1 MQTGVGFLKG
11 GKLIKT
17 ESIGFSLLRLLGRI
31 LLAELLLFVL
41 VGVVCWFAGWRTL
54 GDYAIGLMY
63 GGMGAILLGGVT
75 AFGGNTIAR
84 DPTYRYIQ
92 SVMPNSLSERT
103 QNNWEENLAS
113 ISFLIWMG
121 VAGAVAIVVGYLLS
135 MHH

>member
-1 MQTGVGFLKG
+1 MQTGVGFFKG

-17 ESIGFSLLRLLGRI
+17 ESVGFALLRLLGRI

-41 VGVVCWFAGWRTL
+41 VGVVCWFGGWRTL

-92 SVMPNSLSERT
+92 SDMHNSLSERT
-103 QNNWEENLAS
+103 SQDWKDNLNS
-113 ISFLIWMG
+113 INFMIWVG
-121 VAGAVAIVVGYLLS
+121 VAGLIAVLVGYLLNAT
-135 MHH
+135 H